1 MFKVGQLNA
10 AGSSKFDLSDVSNIV
25 CPAKDQVNKRLSGRF
40 FISPAEAPGLFPIN
54 GGRAFGR
61 FD

>member
-1 MFKVGQLNA
+1 MLKVGQLNA

-40 FISPAEAPGLFPIN
+40 FIS
-54 GGRAFGR
+54 R
-61 FD
+61 